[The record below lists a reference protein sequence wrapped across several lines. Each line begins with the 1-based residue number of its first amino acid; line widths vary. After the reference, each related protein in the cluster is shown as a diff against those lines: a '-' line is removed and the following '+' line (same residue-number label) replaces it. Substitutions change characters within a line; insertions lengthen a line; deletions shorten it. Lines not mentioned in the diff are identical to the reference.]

1 MKKKLLEFTAVLMIC
16 CIFFSACSAGVE
28 TNGINI
34 PEEELETEN
43 ESKSYDLEENEEQSN
58 TSNDY
63 VTDNAISDES
73 ETEDL
78 PESISESASESTE
91 DQSQPIDETAES
103 ESGEETAKTWYLNE
117 MEYDGVLITEST
129 ASEMTEGYDYIED
142 VYIEVDEVGQKI
154 NITVKIASSTDTDTA
169 KMAGED
175 VARYLAS
182 QASYSTNSYRSY
194 KAPGNDN
201 LGSLYDRYDLLLFID
216 DGKGTFNIY
225 GAKVKSSKKITWN

>member
-1 MKKKLLEFTAVLMIC
+1 MKKKILEFSAALIIC

-28 TNGINI
+28 ANGISI
-34 PEEELETEN
+34 AEEDLETEN
-43 ESKSYDLEENEEQSN
+43 ESKNYDLEENEEQRN

-63 VTDNAISDES
+63 VTDAVISDEEDES

-103 ESGEETAKTWYLNE
+103 ESGEETVKTWYLNE

-154 NITVKIASSTDTDTA
+154 NITMKQNLSGSQKSADCPYNKI
-169 KMAGED
+169 
-175 VARYLAS
+175 LS
-182 QASYSTNSYRSY
+182 QKFMIKRAVL
-194 KAPGNDN
+194 PW
-201 LGSLYDRYDLLLFID
+201 L
-216 DGKGTFNIY
+216 
-225 GAKVKSSKKITWN
+225 